1 MKNKISLTFVA
12 VFLVICMSTQA
23 FATTISDS
31 FGMTITGAYQAPKI
45 EVVVPTTA
53 EVVINPYRL
62 PVAIGSAET
71 DAQIM
76 SSPACIQNKSEVPV
90 SVSVTAIGAVK
101 EGSDMRLSSVTTQG
115 TTLTSKS
122 AFIYFEM
129 QPADSADPDDV
140 YWDDGF
146 DAKKHLIIRTT
157 AKTMKNIVSLGM
169 DGDYGCFG
177 AFRLAGDCVANP
189 RKPWT
194 EDDGIDVTISFTF
207 SPLARPDF

>member
-1 MKNKISLTFVA
+1 MKNKLSLTCVA
-12 VFLVICMSTQA
+12 VFLGICMSTQA
-23 FATTISDS
+23 FATSISDS

-45 EVVVPTTA
+45 EVIVPTTA

-62 PVAIGSAET
+62 PVAIGRGES

-76 SSPACIQNKSEVPV
+76 SSPACIQNKSEVPI

-129 QPADSADPDDV
+129 QPADSDDPDDV

-146 DAKKHLIIRTT
+146 DTARHLIVRTT
-157 AKTMKNIVSLGM
+157 ARSKTNIVSLGM